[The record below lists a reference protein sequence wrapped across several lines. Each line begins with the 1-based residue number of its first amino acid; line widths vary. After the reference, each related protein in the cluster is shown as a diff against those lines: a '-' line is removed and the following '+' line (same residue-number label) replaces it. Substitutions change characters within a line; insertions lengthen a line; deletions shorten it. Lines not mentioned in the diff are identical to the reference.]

1 MPPYVNFTID
11 DTDDT
16 AIEYYPPDCE
26 GLGWAHAP
34 DDFQHYGRTFTYC
47 QSNGTNNPTAVF
59 RFTGVAVYFLMRR
72 FDRDESMYLSLDGQ
86 PRSFVNLTSPGC
98 DCFAYEV
105 LWSATNLSDQ
115 QHTLEL
121 LPGEPVNGRA
131 YVRVDAFTVTAV
143 EGSYPIPS
151 QESSSPFPEPSST
164 PVLSSASSSLPPATR
179 LNLAAVVVGVGATI
193 SLAILAF
200 ILWRRRK
207 MKNEEGS
214 IYSVSDKV
222 FMPVRR
228 SSPTLSSQ
236 PTDPMEVL
244 RMALPDSVF
253 PLPISQDTI
262 IARLE
267 LPDLA
272 SPITS
277 SQISDPR
284 RSPSL
289 SSLPIAIRELPDLTS
304 PVLSSQISYPRMVVA
319 SPTTLF
325 NDCGANGEVTVYPRN
340 LVERT

>member
-1 MPPYVNFTID
+1 
-11 DTDDT
+11 
-16 AIEYYPPDCE
+16 
-26 GLGWAHAP
+26 
-34 DDFQHYGRTFTYC
+34 
-47 QSNGTNNPTAVF
+47 
-59 RFTGVAVYFLMRR
+59 
-72 FDRDESMYLSLDGQ
+72 MYLSLDGQ

-121 LPGEPVNGRA
+121 LPGEAVNDYGRA
-131 YVRVDAFTVTAV
+131 YVMVDAFMVTAV

-151 QESSSPFPEPSST
+151 QASSSPFPESSST
-164 PVLSSASSSLPPATR
+164 PALSSASSPHSSLPPATR
-179 LNLAAVVVGVGATI
+179 LELAAVVVGVGATI

-214 IYSVSDKV
+214 IYSVSDKG

-228 SSPTLSSQ
+228 SSPILSSQ

-244 RMALPDSVF
+244 RRALPDTVF

-262 IARLE
+262 IARRE

-272 SPITS
+272 SPVPS

-304 PVLSSQISYPRMVVA
+304 PVPSSETRMVVA

-325 NDCGANGEVTVYPRN
+325 NDCGSNGGVTEGTSQPHVSPTQFTIGADHS
-340 LVERT
+340 EPISHIQRTTSESNHNPGTTTHQPSEGQASESRPSRS